1 MPTLDTRTLIDAL
14 QEQLRSQ
21 LARTEA
27 LLDLPTER
35 LLKRPAPDRWSVMEV
50 VQHMNLSSGHYHRLL
65 QRLYA
70 NENNGL
76 RFRST
81 FTPGLLGQYS
91 VNAMTP
97 KPNGDIPM
105 RMRTLR
111 MFDPA
116 RTAPVDPG
124 DALAPL
130 LRFREMLQGF
140 MGLLERA
147 RTRGLEGEKVTSTL
161 GPIIRFKA
169 GDAFRFPIA
178 HQERH
183 FLQMGRVLKEV

>member
-14 QEQLRSQ
+14 QQQLRAQ
-21 LARTEA
+21 LAHVDA

-116 RTAPVDPG
+116 RTAPVNAD

-130 LRFREMLQGF
+130 LRFREMLHGF

-183 FLQMGRVLKEV
+183 FLQIDRVLKEV

>member
-14 QEQLRSQ
+14 QQQLREQL
-21 LARTEA
+21 AHVDT
-27 LLDLPTER
+27 LLDLTTER

-91 VNAMTP
+91 VNSMTP

-116 RTAPVDPG
+116 RTAPVNAD

-147 RTRGLEGEKVTSTL
+147 RTRGLEGGKVTSTL

-183 FLQMGRVLKEV
+183 FLQIDRTLERV

>member
-14 QEQLRSQ
+14 QQQLRVQ
-21 LARTEA
+21 LAHVDA

-65 QRLYA
+65 HRLYA

-91 VNAMTP
+91 VNSMPP

-116 RTAPVDPG
+116 RTAPVNAD

-147 RTRGLEGEKVTSTL
+147 RTRGLEGGKVTSTL

-183 FLQMGRVLKEV
+183 FLQIDRTLERV

>member
-14 QEQLRSQ
+14 QQQLRAQ
-21 LARTEA
+21 LAHVDA

-97 KPNGDIPM
+97 RPNGDIPM

-116 RTAPVDPG
+116 RTAPVNAD

-130 LRFREMLQGF
+130 LRFREMLHGF

-147 RTRGLEGEKVTSTL
+147 RTRGLEGGKVTSTL

-183 FLQMGRVLKEV
+183 FLQIDRVLKEV

>member
-1 MPTLDTRTLIDAL
+1 MPTLDTRTLIDGL
-14 QEQLRSQ
+14 QQHLRTQ
-21 LARTEA
+21 LARTET

-35 LLKRPAPDRWSVMEV
+35 LLKQPAPDRWSVMEV
-50 VQHMNLSSGHYHRLL
+50 VQHMNLSSGHYYRIL

-81 FTPGLLGQYS
+81 FSPGLLGEYCVRS
-91 VNAMTP
+91 MTP
-97 KPNGDIPM
+97 KPSGDIPM
-105 RMRTLR
+105 RMRAMR

-116 RTAPVDPG
+116 RTAPVSAADP
-124 DALAPL
+124 LAPM
-130 LRFREMLQGF
+130 LRCREMLQGF

-161 GPIIRFKA
+161 GPIIRFRT

-183 FLQMGRVLKEV
+183 FLQIDRVLEKV

>member
-14 QEQLRSQ
+14 QEQLRAQ

-116 RTAPVDPG
+116 RTAQLDPG
-124 DALAPL
+124 DELAPL

-161 GPIIRFKA
+161 GPIVRFKA

-183 FLQMGRVLKEV
+183 FLQIDRLLKEV

>member
-1 MPTLDTRTLIDAL
+1 MPTLDTRTLIDTL
-14 QEQLRSQ
+14 QQQLRTQ
-21 LARTEA
+21 LVRTET

-35 LLKRPAPDRWSVMEV
+35 LLKQPAPDRWSVMEV
-50 VQHMNLSSGHYHRLL
+50 VQHMNLSSGHYYRLL

-116 RTAPVDPG
+116 RTAPLNAD

-140 MGLLERA
+140 LGLLERA

-183 FLQMGRVLKEV
+183 FLQIERVLQQV

>member
-14 QEQLRSQ
+14 QQQLRVQ
-21 LARTEA
+21 LAHVDA

-97 KPNGDIPM
+97 KSNGDIPM

-116 RTAPVDPG
+116 RTAPVNAD

-130 LRFREMLQGF
+130 LRFREMLHGF

-183 FLQMGRVLKEV
+183 FLQIDRVLKEV

>member
-14 QEQLRSQ
+14 QQQLRVQ
-21 LARTEA
+21 LAHVDA

-91 VNAMTP
+91 VNSMTP

-116 RTAPVDPG
+116 RTAPVNAD

-183 FLQMGRVLKEV
+183 LLQIDRLLKEV

>member
-14 QEQLRSQ
+14 QQQLREQL
-21 LARTEA
+21 AHVDA

-91 VNAMTP
+91 VNSMTP

-116 RTAPVDPG
+116 RTAPVNAD

-147 RTRGLEGEKVTSTL
+147 RTRGLEGGKVTSTL

-183 FLQMGRVLKEV
+183 FLQIDRTLERV

>member
-1 MPTLDTRTLIDAL
+1 MPTLATRTLIDAL
-14 QEQLRSQ
+14 QEQLRTQ

-70 NENNGL
+70 NENNRL
-76 RFRST
+76 RFRSAYA
-81 FTPGLLGQYS
+81 PGMLGEYFVRS
-91 VNAMTP
+91 MAP

-116 RTAPVDPG
+116 RTAPVAPG

-161 GPIIRFKA
+161 GPIVRFKA

-183 FLQMGRVLKEV
+183 FLQIARVLEQV